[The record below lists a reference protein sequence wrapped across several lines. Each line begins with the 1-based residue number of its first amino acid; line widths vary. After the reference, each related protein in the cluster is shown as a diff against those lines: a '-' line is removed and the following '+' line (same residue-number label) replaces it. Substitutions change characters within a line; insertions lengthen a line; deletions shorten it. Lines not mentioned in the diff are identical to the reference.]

1 MLTKNNRQRSFG
13 AERTRGGEREGWE
26 GAFSRLQLIFF
37 FFFAGQANHFGIE
50 FWTNGSSRRRG
61 SESAVFVPFHLTIT
75 GVAVLFFVSLLSFN
89 CAAWD
94 FFFFFFSF
102 LSFNRARWD
111 FFFFFFPSPKV
122 TVSQS
127 HTVTTVR
134 NDEGAKYFR
143 TQTNKS
149 KRMKIRQEVSHDN

>member
-1 MLTKNNRQRSFG
+1 MKRCVMMLTKNNRQRSFG

-94 FFFFFFSF
+94 FFFFFF
-102 LSFNRARWD
+102 
-111 FFFFFFPSPKV
+111 PSPKV